1 MLKSLSSDRWN
12 YSMAAH
18 LLNRAGFGGSPAEV
32 KKLND
37 LGLDKAVDFLVDY
50 ETIPDPTP
58 NPEWAKP
65 DPDRMQHVAEIYRKG
80 SPEDKRQFQ
89 QEMQREQRQ
98 RITELRGWWLQ
109 RM

>member
-37 LGLDKAVDFLVDY
+37 LGPDKAVDFLVDY
-50 ETIPDPTP
+50 ESIPDSTP
-58 NPEWAKP
+58 DPEWAKP
-65 DPDRMQHVAEIYRKG
+65 DPDRAKHFSEVYRNG
-80 SPEDKRQFQ
+80 TPEERRQAQ
-89 QEMQREQRQ
+89 QEMQRLQRQ
-98 RITELRGWWLQ
+98 RVTELRG
-109 RM
+109 